1 MSGNSGMDNGYH
13 TQADGRRAATISRT
27 VNMLP
32 LEDRVSGHLGHWE
45 PRRPAGAKRL
55 FAPARGR
62 CSPNRYDRILPRQYT
77 SENHALQYLILVG
90 QTHAAK
96 EIKMKS
102 AWKVVFVGVVF
113 IALSLAASAQQAE
126 TKKEPPKAE
135 AKEPAKTDT
144 QTETLKVDPVH
155 STNWFRIRHL
165 NITNFYG
172 RFDELSGTIIL
183 DAAKPANSSFEITVN
198 VQSIDTNN
206 ADRDKHLKSAEL
218 FDAEKYPAITF
229 KSQSVKKTTEKEYEV
244 KGDLTL
250 RGVTK
255 PLTVKITRTGT
266 GPGMRGEIRSGFET
280 SFEIKRSDFGM
291 TAAIG
296 AIGDEVLLT
305 VSLETVRQS

>member
-1 MSGNSGMDNGYH
+1 
-13 TQADGRRAATISRT
+13 
-27 VNMLP
+27 
-32 LEDRVSGHLGHWE
+32 
-45 PRRPAGAKRL
+45 
-55 FAPARGR
+55 
-62 CSPNRYDRILPRQYT
+62 
-77 SENHALQYLILVG
+77 
-90 QTHAAK
+90 
-96 EIKMKS
+96 MKS